1 MNPRPWLVVCLSAL
15 PSLTSC
21 SVPGFYVAPRYGTS
35 LAVSGSAGI
44 TEGVAVPSDENT
56 VAELGIGDNDGYYGG
71 RLGLEMGNV
80 HLLLTTQSSAHAGS
94 GELAVEISDGGV
106 VIPEEAFVDTIFHF
120 GLHELLL
127 TFDLIP
133 EESVSLGLGLG
144 ATSLA
149 FDMRI
154 DEMVIDPMDEEVLI
168 PSGQR
173 IRAASDAPV
182 PVIGVRFTAILGRFS
197 LELDLAGMDIDIG
210 GDHLSYMD
218 AGIEAT
224 LWLLPDDS
232 RAHFALLGGYRYTSI
247 DLQVDTGESLVDA
260 DMTFSGPYIGL
271 GLSF

>member
-1 MNPRPWLVVCLSAL
+1 
-15 PSLTSC
+15 
-21 SVPGFYVAPRYGTS
+21 
-35 LAVSGSAGI
+35 
-44 TEGVAVPSDENT
+44 
-56 VAELGIGDNDGYYGG
+56 
-71 RLGLEMGNV
+71 
-80 HLLLTTQSSAHAGS
+80 
-94 GELAVEISDGGV
+94 
-106 VIPEEAFVDTIFHF
+106 
-120 GLHELLL
+120 
-127 TFDLIP
+127 
-133 EESVSLGLGLG
+133 
-144 ATSLA
+144 
-149 FDMRI
+149 
-154 DEMVIDPMDEEVLI
+154 MDEEVLI

>member
-1 MNPRPWLVVCLSAL
+1 MNPRPWLVVGLSAL
-15 PSLTSC
+15 STLCSC

-35 LAVSGSAGI
+35 LAVSGSMGI
-44 TEGVAVPSDENT
+44 TEGAPVPSDENT
-56 VAELGIGDNDGYYGG
+56 VDELGIGGNDGYYGG

-80 HLLLTTQSSAHAGS
+80 HLLLTTQSSAHQGS
-94 GELAVEISDGGV
+94 GELAVDISDGGV
-106 VIPEEAFVDTIFHF
+106 VIPEEAFVDTAFHF
-120 GLHELLL
+120 GLHQVLL

-144 ATSLA
+144 VTSLA
-149 FDMRI
+149 FDMTV
-154 DEMVIDPMDEEVLI
+154 DEMALAEDEETLLPTGV
-168 PSGQR
+168 R
-173 IRAASDAPV
+173 IQVASDAPV
-182 PVIGVRFTAILGRFS
+182 PVIGLRFAAIFGRFS
-197 LELDLAGMDIDIG
+197 LQLELAGMDIEID

-247 DLQVDTGESLVDA
+247 DLQVDTGESTVDA
-260 DMTFSGPYIGL
+260 DMSFSGPYIGL